1 MNFGSPNLTKQTLG
15 TQQNVTTL
23 SQYFFFSNCGRSQ
36 FDIIILF
43 FTPIAFLQQIF
54 GEKLLMVLK

>member
-43 FTPIAFLQQIF
+43 FLSTVFSQQIF
-54 GEKLLMVLK
+54 GEY